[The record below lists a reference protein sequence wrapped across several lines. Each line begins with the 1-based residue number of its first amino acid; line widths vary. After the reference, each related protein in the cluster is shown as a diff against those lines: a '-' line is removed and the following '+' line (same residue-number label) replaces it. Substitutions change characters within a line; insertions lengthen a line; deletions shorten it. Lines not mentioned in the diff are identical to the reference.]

1 MKLFELIDEKL
12 FNEMVELR
20 YIDIAKHPN
29 YDLWILDYSKHCSLD
44 GMWNEVTMTCRGMII
59 DGENNIVSWPFY
71 KFFNVEELETLAPK
85 FPELHLDIPNLPF
98 KAYEKLDGS
107 LGVGYWIDGKLH
119 IATKGSF
126 ESDQAIKANEIL
138 DKKYPNISE
147 KLNSNYTYLFEIIYP
162 ENRIVVNYGDIEDVV
177 LIGVKDTATGE
188 DIPNIDYY
196 KLYGMS
202 VVQEYD
208 AADWKTMREQF
219 SGDNREGFVVRFS
232 NGFRMKMKYEDY
244 FKKHFLKSYLTEKHV
259 FLFYEEGRLDELND
273 IVNNMDEENQIT
285 VARMLKKFD
294 MHRDRIRKT
303 AHEEFEKMGYPLGT
317 VMDKESAARIHKEC
331 KYSTMVFRLIRGLDI
346 EIDVMRVLH
355 KEIKFLEDEE

>member
-1 MKLFELIDEKL
+1 
-12 FNEMVELR
+12 
-20 YIDIAKHPN
+20 
-29 YDLWILDYSKHCSLD
+29 
-44 GMWNEVTMTCRGMII
+44 
-59 DGENNIVSWPFY
+59 
-71 KFFNVEELETLAPK
+71 
-85 FPELHLDIPNLPF
+85 LPF